1 MTDETVDEE
10 AIVSDPRISAP
21 VPSPKRFTMI
31 RHADA
36 SGVSGVGRVLDGVVF
51 ADGQTVVRWRVEGK
65 PLSTEIYAAFAD
77 FALIHVDSHPAN
89 ATEII
94 WFDGVPAT
102 ASPASTDSTSLA

>member
-1 MTDETVDEE
+1 
-10 AIVSDPRISAP
+10 
-21 VPSPKRFTMI
+21 MI

-51 ADGQTVVRWRVEGK
+51 ADGQTVVRWRVDGK

-77 FALIHVDSHPAN
+77 FALIHVDSHPSN

-94 WFDGVPAT
+94 WLDGAPALDVLPAT
-102 ASPASTDSTSLA
+102 DSSATT